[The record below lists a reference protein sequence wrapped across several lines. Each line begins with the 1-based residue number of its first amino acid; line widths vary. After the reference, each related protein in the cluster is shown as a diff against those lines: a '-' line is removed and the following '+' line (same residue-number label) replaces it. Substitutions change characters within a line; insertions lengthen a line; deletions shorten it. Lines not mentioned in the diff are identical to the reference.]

1 MNRISEIAMIAMA
14 VLFLPGLVLGVP
26 VDVTITGN
34 VVFNEIDDPPL
45 SGVNS
50 GDSVVLSFTVES
62 DNFMDGIPGAI
73 RGYVIDH
80 ATFSLA
86 FDTPVELGLIPF
98 PAELT

>member
-45 SGVNS
+45 SGVNP
-50 GDSVVLSFTVES
+50 GDSVVQPPSPDFLWPGRWPRLTVLST
-62 DNFMDGIPGAI
+62 
-73 RGYVIDH
+73 
-80 ATFSLA
+80 
-86 FDTPVELGLIPF
+86 
-98 PAELT
+98 